1 MPPRARLSSRPT
13 GQLLEHR
20 RCLAAALGM
29 DDVAATPT
37 EPADQAAEVG
47 TLTITD
53 TTISGNTANGEGG
66 GILDLGLKENVVSS
80 EGDTTVAY
88 DPTFWGG
95 VRVAAGDV
103 SGDGIADIITSAGPG
118 GGPHVKVFDGASNAL
133 RDGDDENEIAAT
145 SADLAF
151 RELGRDASADSV
163 PLDSFSLNFAKIE

>member
-1 MPPRARLSSRPT
+1 MSQRTRFSARPT

-66 GILDLGLKENVVSS
+66 GLWNSGLKDGEASPT
-80 EGDTTVAY
+80 GDASLAY
-88 DPTFWGG
+88 DPAFRGG
-95 VRVAAGDV
+95 VYVAAGDV
-103 SGDGIADIITSAGPG
+103 SGDGTADIITAVGPG
-118 GGPHVKVFDGASNAL
+118 GGPHVKVFDGASTAL
-133 RDGDDENEIAAT
+133 RDGDDANEIAAT

-151 RELGRDASADSV
+151 SELGRDASADSV
-163 PLDSFSLNFAKIE
+163 PMDSFSLNFAKIE